1 MEIKYL
7 GYLRDNPDA
16 YPNEIEDKLT
26 IEPISLQEIA
36 TLEQLYN
43 NGNPFPIVLKEL
55 LFLAG
60 AFCYVL
66 DYGTFD
72 TQQELQEDVRRI
84 MALEAR
90 VISRPFYAI
99 DVYNQGDQFLFI
111 YLDGGEDPQVYE
123 GLYNGG
129 GVNFSDWIHP
139 VTAKS
144 LSELINHRI
153 DRQKA
158 GRNPF

>member
-1 MEIKYL
+1 MEIQYL
-7 GYLRDNPDA
+7 SYLRDNPDA
-16 YPNEIEDKLT
+16 FPNETEYKLT

-43 NGNPFPIVLKEL
+43 NGNPFPKVLKEL

-60 AFCYVL
+60 SLCYVL
-66 DYGTFD
+66 DFGIFD
-72 TQQELQEDVRRI
+72 TQQEMQDDVREH
-84 MALEAR
+84 MASQSR

-111 YLDGGEDPQVYE
+111 YLDEGEDPPVYE
-123 GLYNGG
+123 GLYSGG
-129 GVNFSDWIHP
+129 GVNFPDWIHS
-139 VTAKS
+139 VSVKS

>member
-1 MEIKYL
+1 MEIQYL

-16 YPNEIEDKLT
+16 NPNESEYKFT
-26 IEPISLQEIA
+26 IEPIALEEIA
-36 TLEQLYN
+36 ALEQLYN
-43 NGNPFPIVLKEL
+43 NGNAFPKVLKEL

-72 TQQELQEDVRRI
+72 TKQELQEDVRRI
-84 MALEAR
+84 MSIQGR
-90 VISRPFYAI
+90 IISRPFYAV

-111 YLDGGEDPQVYE
+111 YLDEGEDPLVYE
-123 GLYNGG
+123 GLYSGG
-129 GVNFSDWIHP
+129 GVNFPDWIHS
-139 VTAKS
+139 VSVKS

-153 DRQKA
+153 DRQKE